1 MHALRCRPYGNAG
14 TGFLDWISPASMRVQ
29 DAADGDIAQPP
40 ASQEKP
46 MKKQDYI
53 NLIAD
58 LYNAVG
64 IHNAKP
70 DERVNH
76 VDVENHTVGVLF
88 DEVQAPNTLFL
99 YVDLGAASLN
109 IDAELLRANAAV
121 PTELDGLGCFCKWQD
136 GAVSYRSHVLL
147 DGKPFK
153 GADLATSIV
162 RAVAVAKNQLQL
174 ATQ

>member
-1 MHALRCRPYGNAG
+1 
-14 TGFLDWISPASMRVQ
+14 MRVQ

-40 ASQEKP
+40 VSQEPP

-88 DEVQAPNTLFL
+88 DEAQAPNTLFL

-109 IDAELLRANAAV
+109 IDAKLLWANAAV
-121 PTELDGLGCFCKWQD
+121 PTELDGLGCFCKWHD

>member
-1 MHALRCRPYGNAG
+1 MDKPTIVVEVVYALADKQKLLRLSLPRG
-14 TGFLDWISPASMRVQ
+14 TTVRQAAMQSGMQVHFPELDLANSPL
-29 DAADGDIAQPP
+29 GIFG
-40 ASQEKP
+40 K
-46 MKKQDYI
+46 
-53 NLIAD
+53 
-58 LYNAVG
+58 AV
-64 IHNAKP
+64 AKP

-88 DEVQAPNTLFL
+88 DEAQAPNTLFL

-109 IDAELLRANAAV
+109 IDAKLLWANAAV
-121 PTELDGLGCFCKWQD
+121 PTELDGLGCFCKWHD